1 MRNDSQRGAGSWC
14 CSGPAAPLD
23 ECASQTP
30 RTTDSDRGA
39 PPSQGSAAKH
49 KQSGTR
55 QSCTDNT
62 ITYTFSGTQLHCY
75 CTVIP
80 LGFAGCCA
88 GLGRTYR
95 ALIWMCMQSWNLN
108 YNTDAPQQCSETHS
122 ITARRITYNSPG
134 KQFTHNFG
142 LFYTKGYKFSPFS
155 DPPIKQMTYPFP
167 SESGCSGDRSCS
179 RRQQ

>member
-1 MRNDSQRGAGSWC
+1 MTHSVKQEADVALDQLHHSMNVHHRLLVPLTQIGAHLC
-14 CSGPAAPLD
+14 FKVL
-23 ECASQTP
+23 QL
-30 RTTDSDRGA
+30 
-39 PPSQGSAAKH
+39 KH
-49 KQSGTR
+49 QQSGTR

-62 ITYTFSGTQLHCY
+62 ITYTFIGTQLHCY

-88 GLGRTYR
+88 DLGRTYQ
-95 ALIWMCMQSWNLN
+95 ALIWTCMQSRNLN
-108 YNTDAPQQCSETHS
+108 CDRDAPQQCSETHS
-122 ITARRITYNSPG
+122 VTARRVMCNSLG
-134 KQFTHNFG
+134 KQFTYNFG